1 MISLKDYRQRVI
13 GLTQKEVANLCK
25 VSVKTIERWE
35 SSKYQHNPNKI
46 GLSRLAKLYGIPLTE
61 LKNTIKGITMKLVD
75 TTPYSVTTRKGG
87 CEVWVSNDTWSYFI
101 GECYEGTSD
110 KTIATVMKHAQVI
123 CNALNKDQME
133 QM

>member
-1 MISLKDYRQRVI
+1 
-13 GLTQKEVANLCK
+13 
-25 VSVKTIERWE
+25 
-35 SSKYQHNPNKI
+35 
-46 GLSRLAKLYGIPLTE
+46 
-61 LKNTIKGITMKLVD
+61 MKLVQKQKNGKRTCEIHVD

-123 CNALNKDQME
+123 CNALNENQME